1 MAYVA
6 TRGGERAI
14 EQSQRLFRAELG
26 AIGPERVAEVRAALP
41 YLIDRVMG
49 EASLYEEDLAALA
62 LAQTGG
68 ELYEAVLLLRAWRTT
83 QPRLQVADPVTQD
96 GLFTHRRISAAFKDI
111 PGGQV
116 LGPTLDYAHRIL
128 ATEVL
133 GGRTYR
139 PDPVEPARCPA
150 PARQPS
156 VAAWQAANGLLSAPE
171 PDTTCGNAIPD
182 ITREPLLFPAKRAH
196 TLQSLARAETGGVL
210 ALGYAA
216 QRGYGQ
222 AHPTVNELRLAEAEV
237 IVQHPRG
244 TRFSAGRVKVSQA
257 EVVSKKGTQLE
268 LGFSATLGWN
278 EVKTIAAATLDL
290 NAKGAAKGSATEEEF
305 FLYHTEGVESSGFC
319 IHFKLPHYVTFQS
332 ALDAM
337 RDAKAT
343 AEGDGP
349 SQPSN
354 PETAGR
360 SQQGPAE

>member
-14 EQSQRLFRAELG
+14 EQSQRLFKAELG
-26 AIGPERVAEVRAALP
+26 DIKPERVAEIRAAMP

-49 EASLYEEDLAALA
+49 EASLYDEDLAALA

-68 ELYEAVLLLRAWRTT
+68 ELFEAVLLLRAWRTT
-83 QPRLQVADPVTQD
+83 QPRIAVAKPVTQD
-96 GLFTHRRISAAFKDI
+96 TLFTHRRISAAFKDI

-128 ATEVL
+128 ATDVL
-133 GGRTYR
+133 DGRTHS
-139 PDPVEPARCPA
+139 PEPVEPAAKPSPA
-150 PARQPS
+150 KQPS
-156 VAAWQAANGLLSAPE
+156 VAAWQAENGLLSAASA
-171 PDTTCGNAIPD
+171 DRLIGNDIPD
-182 ITREPLLFPAKRAH
+182 VTREPLLFPAKRAH

-237 IVQHPRG
+237 VVTHPRG
-244 TRFSAGRVKVSQA
+244 TRFNAGRVKVSQA
-257 EVVSKKGTQLE
+257 EVVSKKGEQLE
-268 LGFSATLGWN
+268 LGFAATLGWN
-278 EVKTIAAATLDL
+278 EVKVIAAATLDL
-290 NAKGAAKGSATEEEF
+290 NSKGAPKGSATEEEF

-332 ALDAM
+332 SLDAM
-337 RDAKAT
+337 RDANAKKA
-343 AEGDGP
+343 AKEK
-349 SQPSN
+349 S
-354 PETAGR
+354 PE
-360 SQQGPAE
+360 PAE

>member
-14 EQSQRLFRAELG
+14 EQSQRLFRQGMG
-26 AIGPERVAEVRAALP
+26 AITPERVAEVRDAMP

-49 EASLYEEDLAALA
+49 EASLYDEDLAALA

-68 ELYEAVLLLRAWRTT
+68 ELYEAILLLRAWRTT
-83 QPRLQVADPVTQD
+83 QPRIAVADPITQD

-133 GGRTYR
+133 SGQTHV
-139 PDPVEPARCPA
+139 PDAVEPASKPSPA
-150 PARQPS
+150 KQPS
-156 VAAWQAANGLLSAPE
+156 VATWQAENDLLTAPKTD
-171 PDTTCGNAIPD
+171 DTLGNDIPD
-182 ITREPLLFPAKRAH
+182 VTREPLLFPAKRAH

-222 AHPTVNELRLAEAEV
+222 AHPTVNELRLAEAEITV
-237 IVQHPRG
+237 EHPRG
-244 TRFSAGRVKVSQA
+244 TKFSAGRVKISQA
-257 EVVSKKGTQLE
+257 EVVNKKGSQLE
-268 LGFSATLGWN
+268 LGFAATLGWN
-278 EVKTIAAATLDL
+278 EVKVIAAATLDL
-290 NAKGAAKGSATEEEF
+290 NSEGAAKGSPTEEEF

-332 ALDAM
+332 SLDAM
-337 RDAKAT
+337 RDAKAKKT
-343 AEGDGP
+343 VKQTE
-349 SQPSN
+349 
-354 PETAGR
+354 
-360 SQQGPAE
+360 PAE

>member
-14 EQSQRLFRAELG
+14 EQSQRLFREEMG
-26 AIGPERVAEVRAALP
+26 DITPERVAEIRAAMP

-49 EASLYEEDLAALA
+49 EASLYDEDLAALA

-68 ELYEAVLLLRAWRTT
+68 ELYEAILLLRAWRTT
-83 QPRLQVADPVTQD
+83 QPRLEVAAPITQE

-128 ATEVL
+128 ATDVL
-133 GGRTYR
+133 SGETHK
-139 PDPVEPARCPA
+139 PDPVDAAATAA
-150 PARQPS
+150 PAYQPS
-156 VAAWQAANGLLSAPE
+156 VAAWQAENELLRAPQ
-171 PDTTCGNAIPD
+171 PDQTDGNDIPD
-182 ITREPLLFPAKRAH
+182 VTREPLLFPSKRAH

-222 AHPTVNELRLAEAEV
+222 AHPTVNELRLAEAEITV
-237 IVQHPRG
+237 THPRG
-244 TRFSAGRVKVSQA
+244 TKFSAGRVKISQC
-257 EVVSKKGTQLE
+257 EVVNKKGDELE
-268 LGFSATLGWN
+268 LGFAATLGWN

-290 NAKGAAKGSATEEEF
+290 NSEGAPKGSATEEEF

-332 ALDAM
+332 SLDAM
-337 RDAKAT
+337 RDAKAKREAKQT
-343 AEGDGP
+343 E
-349 SQPSN
+349 
-354 PETAGR
+354 
-360 SQQGPAE
+360 PAQ

>member
-14 EQSQRLFRAELG
+14 EQSERLFREEMGDITA
-26 AIGPERVAEVRAALP
+26 ERVAEIRASMP

-49 EASLYEEDLAALA
+49 EASLYDEDLAALA

-68 ELYEAVLLLRAWRTT
+68 ELYEAALLLRAWRTT
-83 QPRLQVADPVTQD
+83 QPRLCVAEPITQE

-111 PGGQV
+111 PGGQI
-116 LGPTLDYAHRIL
+116 LGPTLDYSHRIL

-133 GGRTYR
+133 AGDTFR
-139 PDPVEPARCPA
+139 PEPVEPAEGPA

-156 VAAWQAANGLLSAPE
+156 VAAWQAENELLTPPE
-171 PDTTCGNAIPD
+171 PDTVTGADIPD
-182 ITREPLLFPAKRAH
+182 VTREPLLFPAKRAH

-237 IVQHPRG
+237 TVTHPNG

-257 EVVSKKGTQLE
+257 EVVSKKSTKLE
-268 LGFSATLGWN
+268 LGFAATMGWN
-278 EVKTIAAATLDL
+278 EVKVIAAATLDL
-290 NAKGAAKGSATEEEF
+290 NSEGAPKGSATEEEF

-332 ALDAM
+332 SLDAM
-337 RDAKAT
+337 RDAKAKR
-343 AEGDGP
+343 AAKE
-349 SQPSN
+349 S
-354 PETAGR
+354 PEME
-360 SQQGPAE
+360 PAE